1 MEDLD
6 LSAPEWTELLLP
18 VQGARLEATY
28 PELSIAN
35 GRARLVVL
43 GCEVGGRW
51 SDECQSFL
59 RQLSKARVRHEP
71 PGIRASARRAW
82 LRRWSSI
89 LACCASRSLALSL
102 FEQRGGLGAD
112 GPTPSSCEVVGDD
125 QYSG

>member
-6 LSAPEWTELLLP
+6 LNAPE
-18 VQGARLEATY
+18 VDGAALARARRREEATY
-28 PELSIAN
+28 PELSGAN

-71 PGIRASARRAW
+71 PDLRASARVVAKMELDLGLLRLPVSGSVVVGSTRGSW
-82 LRRWSSI
+82 RRWSHTYK
-89 LACCASRSLALSL
+89 L
-102 FEQRGGLGAD
+102 
-112 GPTPSSCEVVGDD
+112 
-125 QYSG
+125 